1 MMKAFFQ
8 TRLKKHQKHMMRY
21 MKYVLN
27 DHFVL
32 IMTFLLGGVGFY
44 YSNWLKTLSTGY
56 PVGGLL
62 VLIIWIAALHIGRFA
77 SLAEPADQIF
87 LLPKEKQ
94 MRSYLSAAFSYSC
107 IFPFAALLLIS
118 AFTMPLVV
126 VSTGNSFVTFFFY
139 LLSLWGLK
147 ISHLEIERMNIFQ
160 DMQKARKNAYF
171 LWIIFT
177 FVVLAISIW
186 LQPIFGTILSIM
198 QIILFHKLCWQ
209 TMNVSLDWEK
219 MIAEEQD
226 RLHRIYQFINLFTDV
241 PEIATKIK
249 RRKYLDPL
257 LDRIAFSQH
266 NTYLYLYARRLL
278 RGNEYSGLYLRLVIL
293 GGLLLYFVSE
303 QWFALGIGILFI
315 YLIGFQLLPLYQ
327 QFQFVPLTKLYPLK
341 KEQKLTAI
349 KKLLGLLLTFCAI
362 VFAVIALFSLTQW
375 SERLIVIIGYL
386 VMVLFFVEGYLP
398 YRIKKM
404 NN

>member
-1 MMKAFFQ
+1 MKAFFQ
-8 TRLKKHQKHMMRY
+8 ARLKKHQKRILRY

-32 IMTFLLGGVGFY
+32 MMTFLLGGIGFY
-44 YSNWLKTLSTGY
+44 YSNWLKTLSPGY
-56 PVGGLL
+56 PLGSVL
-62 VLIIWIAALHIGRFA
+62 VLAIWIVSLHMGRFV
-77 SLAEPADQIF
+77 SLAQPADQIF

-107 IFPFAALLLIS
+107 IFPFVVILLIL

-147 ISHLEIERMNIFQ
+147 ISHLEIQRMSIFQ
-160 DMQKARKNAYF
+160 DMKKAKKNAYF

-177 FVVLAISIW
+177 LITLTISIW
-186 LQPIFGTILSIM
+186 FQPILAAIISAI

-209 TMNVSLDWEK
+209 SMNVALDWEE
-219 MIAEEQD
+219 MINEEQD

-257 LDRIAFSQH
+257 LARISFSQD
-266 NTYLYLYARRLL
+266 NTYLYLYARRVL

-293 GGLLLYFVSE
+293 GGVLLYFVAE
-303 QWFALGIGILFI
+303 QWFALGIGVLFI

-327 QFQFVPLTKLYPLK
+327 QFQYVPLTKLYPVK
-341 KEQKLTAI
+341 KEQKLLAMQ
-349 KKLLGLLLTFCAI
+349 KLLFLLLIFCAVI
-362 VFAVIALFSLTQW
+362 FAGISWFSLSDW
-375 SERLIVIIGYL
+375 NEGLIVTFAYL
-386 VMVLFFVEGYLP
+386 LMVLFFVKFYLP
-398 YRIKKM
+398 YRLKKM
-404 NN
+404 DN

>member
-1 MMKAFFQ
+1 MKAFFQ
-8 TRLKKHQKHMMRY
+8 ARLKKHQKRILRY

-32 IMTFLLGGVGFY
+32 MMTFLLGGIGFY
-44 YSNWLKTLSTGY
+44 YSNWLKTLSPGY
-56 PVGGLL
+56 PLGGLL
-62 VLIIWIAALHIGRFA
+62 VLVIWIISLHMGRFV
-77 SLAEPADQIF
+77 SLAQPADQIF

-107 IFPFAALLLIS
+107 IFPFVVILLIL

-126 VSTGNSFVTFFFY
+126 VSTGNSFATFFFY

-147 ISHLEIERMNIFQ
+147 ISHLEIQRMSIFQ
-160 DMQKARKNAYF
+160 DMKKAKKNAYF

-177 FVVLAISIW
+177 LIILIISIW
-186 LQPIFGTILSIM
+186 FQPILATIISAI

-209 TMNVSLDWEK
+209 SMNVALDWEE
-219 MIAEEQD
+219 MINEEQD

-257 LDRIAFSQH
+257 LARISFSQK
-266 NTYLYLYARRLL
+266 NTYLYLYARRVL
-278 RGNEYSGLYLRLVIL
+278 RGNEYSGLYLRLVLL
-293 GGLLLYFVSE
+293 GGVLLYFVAE
-303 QWFALGIGILFI
+303 QWFALGIGVLFI

-327 QFQFVPLTKLYPLK
+327 QFQYVPLTKLYPVK
-341 KEQKLTAI
+341 KEQKMLAMQ
-349 KKLLGLLLTFCAI
+349 KLLFLLLIFCAVI
-362 VFAVIALFSLTQW
+362 FAGISWFSLSDW
-375 SERLIVIIGYL
+375 NEGLIVTFAYL
-386 VMVLFFVEGYLP
+386 LMVLFFVKFYMP
-398 YRIKKM
+398 YRLKKM
-404 NN
+404 DN

>member
-1 MMKAFFQ
+1 MKAFFQ
-8 TRLKKHQKHMMRY
+8 ARLKKHQKRILRY

-32 IMTFLLGGVGFY
+32 MMTFLLGGIGFY
-44 YSNWLKTLSTGY
+44 YSNWLKTLSPGY
-56 PVGGLL
+56 SLGGLL
-62 VLIIWIAALHIGRFA
+62 VLVIWIVSLHMGRFV
-77 SLAEPADQIF
+77 SLAQPADQIF

-107 IFPFAALLLIS
+107 IFPFVVILLIL

-126 VSTGNSFVTFFFY
+126 VSTGNSFATFFFY

-147 ISHLEIERMNIFQ
+147 ISHLEIQRMSIFQ
-160 DMQKARKNAYF
+160 DMKKAKKNAYF

-177 FVVLAISIW
+177 LIILTISIW
-186 LQPIFGTILSIM
+186 FQPILATMISAI

-209 TMNVSLDWEK
+209 SMNVALDWEE
-219 MIAEEQD
+219 MINEEQD

-241 PEIATKIK
+241 PEIATKMK

-257 LDRIAFSQH
+257 LARISFSQD
-266 NTYLYLYARRLL
+266 NTYLYLYARRVL

-293 GGLLLYFVSE
+293 GGVLLYFVAE
-303 QWFALGIGILFI
+303 QWFALGIGVLFI

-327 QFQFVPLTKLYPLK
+327 QFQYVPLTKLYPVK
-341 KEQKLTAI
+341 KEQKLLAMQ
-349 KKLLGLLLTFCAI
+349 KLLFLLLIFCAVI
-362 VFAVIALFSLTQW
+362 FAGISWFSLSDW
-375 SERLIVIIGYL
+375 NEGLIVTFAYL
-386 VMVLFFVEGYLP
+386 LMVLFFVKFYMP
-398 YRIKKM
+398 YRLKKM
-404 NN
+404 DN